1 MAYRSKNIDVLVH
14 DRPEL
19 SHALSSV
26 SFAGPYLLV
35 SRLNEDAEH
44 HSNQLSHTGGHF
56 SILFPEILA
65 VRALESSSG
74 RYNFE
79 GSYLGSMAE
88 QSGYGAADAG
98 PGSSDIATLRAD
110 LKASPRGLN
119 LQFSGSFHMSAAE
132 GRLGENPILFTI
144 VAKIPLLDVSAIF
157 NDRAQKRISELI
169 ERLGT

>member
-1 MAYRSKNIDVLVH
+1 MAYRSENIDVLVN

-35 SRLNEDAEH
+35 SRLSEDAEH
-44 HSNQLSHTGGHF
+44 HSNQLAHIGGHF

-65 VRALESSSG
+65 ARALERLSG

-88 QSGYGAADAG
+88 QSGYSAADAG

-110 LKASPRGLN
+110 LEASPQGLK
-119 LQFSGSFHMSAAE
+119 LRFSGSFHMSATE
-132 GRLGENPILFTI
+132 GRLGENPTLFTI
-144 VAKIPLLDVSAIF
+144 AAKIPLLDVSAIF
-157 NDRAQKRISELI
+157 NDRAQKRISELV
-169 ERLGT
+169 ERLST